1 MKIELPHVGESV
13 TEGTI
18 QKWLKA
24 VGDQVSK
31 YEPLVEVV
39 TDKVSM
45 EVPAPS
51 NTENNFSDVLNPGR
65 TGRLLKD
72 VTPVGPTGSAG
83 PQNKVREIPSTS
95 RSSRPRY
102 SPAVARIA
110 EEQNID
116 LKLVTGTGIK
126 GRVTRKDVRDYITTI
141 DDDRKGERSNIGGDL
156 LGDLEDEKIVVTP
169 IRRMIAERMVQS
181 SRMIPEAWSLTEV
194 DVTGLVQL
202 RESVKDGFLSKNG
215 INLTYLPFVVRAV
228 AESLR
233 ANPLLNSSWEE
244 EFISLKKHIN
254 IGIAVAS
261 SPGMIKYSCQPPCN
275 PP

>member
-1 MKIELPHVGESV
+1 M
-13 TEGTI
+13 
-18 QKWLKA
+18 
-24 VGDQVSK
+24 
-31 YEPLVEVV
+31 
-39 TDKVSM
+39 
-45 EVPAPS
+45 
-51 NTENNFSDVLNPGR
+51 
-65 TGRLLKD
+65 
-72 VTPVGPTGSAG
+72 TPVGPTGSAG

-126 GRVTRKDVRDYITTI
+126 GRVTRKDIRDYITTI

-215 INLTYLPFVVRAV
+215 
-228 AESLR
+228 
-233 ANPLLNSSWEE
+233 
-244 EFISLKKHIN
+244 
-254 IGIAVAS
+254 
-261 SPGMIKYSCQPPCN
+261 
-275 PP
+275 